1 MLRRLINGPKPLQLC
16 RTFSGSKKKG
26 PKNLQ
31 DVNKDNIED
40 ALENEDIMQEM
51 ESKVADYEKVFGG
64 TDIDKKLD
72 KLIEEQFEK
81 GMSEAQ
87 ILQEL
92 MRGGGIPDEQS
103 MNDGE

>member
-1 MLRRLINGPKPLQLC
+1 
-16 RTFSGSKKKG
+16 
-26 PKNLQ
+26 
-31 DVNKDNIED
+31 
-40 ALENEDIMQEM
+40 MQEM
-51 ESKVADYEKVFGG
+51 ESKFADYEKVFGG

-92 MRGGGIPDEQS
+92 MRGGGIPDAQS
-103 MNDGE
+103 LNDGE